1 MSLPWYADLPLLIVL
16 CILMGICHTAV
27 LDLIHYVH
35 IFTLTWHSPAMKH
48 KETGK
53 YFPMNATGHVMEK
66 LTFVFFYTFDGLF
79 VALA

>member
-1 MSLPWYADLPLLIVL
+1 MD
-16 CILMGICHTAV
+16 ICHTAV

-35 IFTLTWHSPAMKH
+35 IFTLTWHSHAMKH

-66 LTFVFFYTFDGLF
+66 LTFVSFILLMGYL
-79 VALA
+79 LL